1 MMKEDSQ
8 QDWLDRRLQE
18 AAPYIEDDGFTAR
31 VLQLLPASQRRTEF
45 LRPLIL
51 VGMSAFASRNV
62 QVNDYSDPVGGS
74 VCLGQRNVGHGR
86 RYLRRDCEDNS
97 IRALASTSILRLPYR
112 AGDVRAGLALSGGGS
127 IFLHC
132 QVCVVHL
139 PSQNRGMLRNIP
151 SATLKQLVKLS
162 ERKEALMTQI
172 QEIDREL
179 IRVQNKFG
187 IPAREDAQ
195 RAPVTISRVG
205 RKPRRKRVE
214 RGSR

>member
-1 MMKEDSQ
+1 
-8 QDWLDRRLQE
+8 
-18 AAPYIEDDGFTAR
+18 
-31 VLQLLPASQRRTEF
+31 
-45 LRPLIL
+45 
-51 VGMSAFASRNV
+51 
-62 QVNDYSDPVGGS
+62 
-74 VCLGQRNVGHGR
+74 
-86 RYLRRDCEDNS
+86 
-97 IRALASTSILRLPYR
+97 
-112 AGDVRAGLALSGGGS
+112 
-127 IFLHC
+127 
-132 QVCVVHL
+132 
-139 PSQNRGMLRNIP
+139 MLRNIP